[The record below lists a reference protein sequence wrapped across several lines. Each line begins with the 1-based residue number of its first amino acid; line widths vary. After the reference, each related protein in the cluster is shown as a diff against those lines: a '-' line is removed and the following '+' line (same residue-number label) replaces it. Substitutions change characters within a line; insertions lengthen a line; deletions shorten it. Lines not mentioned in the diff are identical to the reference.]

1 MNLLSKV
8 LLCQSCM
15 NIPFLIDLNSNEY
28 NQGRPHYL
36 IMASLGRCNG
46 SCNKIYEPSGRIHFS
61 NKTEDLH
68 LNVFNLIKE
77 LNRSKR
83 LIKHISCNFKCKF
96 YDRKCNSNW
105 KWNNNC
111 QCKCKTLIKLQ
122 DFFWNPSTCACDS
135 FVYLKIIKTCFHLL
149 HRIWDIRWSIV
160 Y

>member
-28 NQGRPHYL
+28 KQGRPHYL
-36 IMASLGRCNG
+36 IMASLGRCHG

-61 NKTEDLH
+61 NKIEDLH

-96 YDRKCNSNW
+96 YDRKCNSN
-105 KWNNNC
+105 
-111 QCKCKTLIKLQ
+111 
-122 DFFWNPSTCACDS
+122 
-135 FVYLKIIKTCFHLL
+135 
-149 HRIWDIRWSIV
+149 
-160 Y
+160 